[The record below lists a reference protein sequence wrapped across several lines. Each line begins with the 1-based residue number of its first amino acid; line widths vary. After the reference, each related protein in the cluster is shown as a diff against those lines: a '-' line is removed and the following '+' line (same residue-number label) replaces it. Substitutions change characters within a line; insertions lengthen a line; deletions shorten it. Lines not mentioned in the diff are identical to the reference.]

1 MIKKKHIALFTFLLF
16 SFGNHLLAQE
26 NPDAIALVDDQLE
39 NNFYE
44 AMKQRGI
51 ENYDKAIVAIQK
63 CIEKDPKNAAF
74 QYELGKNYL
83 SQKNYVEA
91 ESAFKKAVELDN
103 KQRWYW
109 NGLYDV
115 YYQTRDFQK
124 SIPIVEK
131 LIEFDANLKE
141 DLVSLYMNTNQH
153 GKALELLTE
162 MEASSKLTSRMEFYK
177 LKIQE
182 ANGFAKPQKEQL
194 EEAIKKHPK
203 VEQNYIDLIV
213 LYTSFNQEDKAF
225 EVAKQLEKEI
235 PNSDWAHVSLV
246 KFHLNS
252 NDGENASKS
261 MFKVLDNDLV
271 DLKIK
276 HRVFNEF
283 LIFAVKNPTYLKDI
297 DKAIPYFD
305 NDREINVA
313 KELAKFF
320 WKKDDLEKT
329 VFYFDKGLKKN
340 PEDVEAME
348 LYLEVL
354 IQKQDF
360 QLVTRKA
367 EDFLE
372 SFPTNVGFYLYA
384 GMGYN
389 QLKEYKKA
397 KTVLENGLDFVVEFN
412 PSESGMYNNRFNI
425 NFYKQLIIS
434 CENLNDNAKVQLYT
448 NKLKQLQK

>member
-1 MIKKKHIALFTFLLF
+1 MIKKTHIAFLAFLLF
-16 SFGNHLLAQE
+16 SFGNHLFAQD

-63 CIEKDPKNAAF
+63 CIEKEPTNAAF

-83 SQKNYVEA
+83 SLKNYVDA

-115 YYQTRDFQK
+115 YYQTKDFQK

-131 LIEFDANLKE
+131 LIEFDANMKE

-153 GKALELLTE
+153 AKALELLNN
-162 MEASSKLTSRMEFYK
+162 MESSSKLTRTMEFYK
-177 LKIQE
+177 LRLQE
-182 ANGFAKPQKEQL
+182 TNKLAKPQKEQL
-194 EEAIKKHPK
+194 EDAIKKNPK

-213 LYTSFNQEDKAF
+213 FYTNLNQEEKAF
-225 EVAKQLEKEI
+225 EVAKQLEREI
-235 PNSDWAHVSLV
+235 PSSDWAHVSLV
-246 KFHLNS
+246 KFHLNN

-261 MFKVLDNDLV
+261 MFKVLENDRM

-283 LIFAVKNPTYLKDI
+283 LIFAVKNSTYLKEI

-305 NDREINVA
+305 NDKEINVA
-313 KELAKFF
+313 KEVAKFF
-320 WKKDDLEKT
+320 WKKNDLEKT
-329 VFYFDKGLKKN
+329 AYYFEKALKKN
-340 PEDVEAME
+340 SDDIDAME

-360 QLVTRKA
+360 LLVTKKS
-367 EDFLE
+367 EEYLE
-372 SFPTNVGFYLYA
+372 SFPTQSGFYFYA
-384 GMGYN
+384 GLGYN

-397 KTVLENGLDFVVEFN
+397 KNNLENGLDFVVEN
-412 PSESGMYNNRFNI
+412 PSLEA

-434 CENLNDNAKVQLYT
+434 CENLNDNAKKQVYT

>member
-1 MIKKKHIALFTFLLF
+1 MIKKTHIAFLAFLLF
-16 SFGNHLLAQE
+16 SFGNHLFAQE

-63 CIEKDPKNAAF
+63 CIEKEPTNAAF

-83 SQKNYVEA
+83 SLKNYVNA

-115 YYQTRDFQK
+115 YYQTKDFQK

-131 LIEFDANLKE
+131 LIEFDANMKE

-153 GKALELLTE
+153 AKAFELLNN
-162 MEASSKLTSRMEFYK
+162 MESSSKLTRTMEFYK
-177 LKIQE
+177 LRLLERNKL
-182 ANGFAKPQKEQL
+182 AKPQKEQL
-194 EEAIKKHPK
+194 EDAIKKNPK

-213 LYTSFNQEDKAF
+213 FYTNLNQEEKAF

-235 PNSDWAHVSLV
+235 PSSDWAHVSLV
-246 KFHLNS
+246 KFHLNN

-261 MFKVLDNDLV
+261 MFKVLENDRM

-283 LIFAVKNPTYLKDI
+283 LIFAVKNSTYLKEI

-305 NDREINVA
+305 NDKEINVA
-313 KELAKFF
+313 KEVAKFF
-320 WKKDDLEKT
+320 WKKNDLEKT
-329 VFYFDKGLKKN
+329 AYYLEKALKKN
-340 PEDVEAME
+340 LDDIDAME

-360 QLVTRKA
+360 QLVTKKS
-367 EDFLE
+367 EEYLE
-372 SFPTNVGFYLYA
+372 SFPTQSGFYFYA
-384 GMGYN
+384 GLGYN

-397 KTVLENGLDFVVEFN
+397 KNNLENGLDFVVEN
-412 PSESGMYNNRFNI
+412 PSLEA

-434 CENLNDNAKVQLYT
+434 CENLNDNAKKQVYT

>member
-1 MIKKKHIALFTFLLF
+1 MIKKKHIVLFTFLLF
-16 SFGNHLLAQE
+16 SFGNQLFAQE

-44 AMKQRGI
+44 AVKQRGI
-51 ENYDKAIVAIQK
+51 ENYDKAIVSIQK
-63 CIEKDPKNAAF
+63 CIEKEPKNAAF

-83 SQKNYVEA
+83 SLKNYVDA
-91 ESAFKKAVELDN
+91 ESAFKKAIELDN

-115 YYQTRDFQK
+115 YYQTKDFQK

-131 LIEFDANLKE
+131 LIEFDPNMKE
-141 DLVSLYMNTNQH
+141 DLVSLFMNTNQH
-153 GKALELLTE
+153 GKALDLLKD
-162 MEASSKLTSRMEFYK
+162 MESKSKLTSTMEFYK

-182 ANGFAKPQKEQL
+182 SNTYSKPQKEQL
-194 EEAIKKHPK
+194 EEAIKKNPK

-225 EVAKQLEKEI
+225 EVAKLLEKEI

-246 KFHLNS
+246 KFHLNN
-252 NDGENASKS
+252 NDGDNASKS
-261 MFKVLDNDLV
+261 MFKILDNDRM

-283 LIFAVKNPTYLKDI
+283 LIFAYKNPAYLKDI

-305 NDREINVA
+305 IDREINVA

-320 WKKDDLEKT
+320 WNKNDLEKT
-329 VFYFDKGLKKN
+329 VYYFEKGLKKN
-340 PEDVEAME
+340 PEDVDAME
-348 LYLEVL
+348 LYLEAL
-354 IQKQDF
+354 IQKQDY
-360 QLVTRKA
+360 QLVTRRA
-367 EDFLE
+367 DDYLE
-372 SFPTNVGFYLYA
+372 LFPTQSDFYFYSGL
-384 GMGYN
+384 GYN
-389 QLKEYKKA
+389 QLKEFKKA
-397 KTVLENGLDFVVEFN
+397 KSILENGLDFVIENKVLEA
-412 PSESGMYNNRFNI
+412 

-434 CENLNDNAKVQLYT
+434 CENLNDNAKKELYN

>member
-1 MIKKKHIALFTFLLF
+1 LF
-16 SFGNHLLAQE
+16 AQE
-26 NPDAIALVDDQLE
+26 NPDAIALVGDQLE

-44 AMKQRGI
+44 AVKQRGI
-51 ENYDKAIVAIQK
+51 ENYDKAIVSIQK
-63 CIEKDPKNAAF
+63 CIEKEPKNAAF

-83 SQKNYVEA
+83 SLKNYVDA
-91 ESAFKKAVELDN
+91 ESAFKKAIELDN

-115 YYQTRDFQK
+115 YYQTKDFQK

-131 LIEFDANLKE
+131 LIEFDPNMKE
-141 DLVSLYMNTNQH
+141 DLVSLFMNTNQH
-153 GKALELLTE
+153 GKALDLLKD
-162 MEASSKLTSRMEFYK
+162 MESKSKLTSTMEFYK

-182 ANGFAKPQKEQL
+182 SNTYSKPQKEQL
-194 EEAIKKHPK
+194 EEAIKKNPK

-246 KFHLNS
+246 KFHLNN

-261 MFKVLDNDLV
+261 LFKILENDFI

-283 LIFAVKNPTYLKDI
+283 LIFAVKNPSYLKDI

-320 WKKDDLEKT
+320 WKKDDLDKT
-329 VFYFDKGLKKN
+329 AFYFEKGLKKN
-340 PEDVEAME
+340 PEDVDAME

-354 IQKQDF
+354 IQKQDY
-360 QLVTRKA
+360 QLVTRRA
-367 EDFLE
+367 DDYIE
-372 SFPTNVGFYLYA
+372 SFPTQADFYFYSGL
-384 GMGYN
+384 GYN

-397 KTVLENGLDFVVEFN
+397 KSILENGLDFVIENKVLEA
-412 PSESGMYNNRFNI
+412 

-434 CENLNDNAKVQLYT
+434 CENLNDSATKQMYT

>member
-1 MIKKKHIALFTFLLF
+1 M
-16 SFGNHLLAQE
+16 LAQE

-44 AMKQRGI
+44 AVKQRGI
-51 ENYDKAIVAIQK
+51 ENYDKAIVSLQK
-63 CIEKDPKNAAF
+63 CIEKEPKNAAF

-83 SQKNYVEA
+83 SLRNYVDA

-103 KQRWYW
+103 KERWYW

-115 YYQTRDFQK
+115 YYQTKDYQK

-131 LIEFDANLKE
+131 LIEFDSNMKE

-153 GKALELLTE
+153 GKALELLKE
-162 MEASSKLTSRMEFYK
+162 METTSKLTRTMEFYK
-177 LKIQE
+177 LKLQQS
-182 ANGFAKPQKEQL
+182 NTYAKPQNEQL
-194 EEAIKKHPK
+194 EEAIRKNPK

-261 MFKVLDNDLV
+261 MFKVLGNDLV

-329 VFYFDKGLKKN
+329 AFYFDKGLKKN

-367 EDFLE
+367 EDFIE

-412 PSESGMYNNRFNI
+412 PSESGMYNNRFNV

>member
-1 MIKKKHIALFTFLLF
+1 LF
-16 SFGNHLLAQE
+16 AQE
-26 NPDAIALVDDQLE
+26 NPDSIALVDDQLE

-44 AMKQRGI
+44 AVKQRGI
-51 ENYDKAIVAIQK
+51 ENYDKAIVSIQK
-63 CIEKDPKNAAF
+63 CIEKEPKNAAF

-83 SQKNYVEA
+83 SLKNYVDA
-91 ESAFKKAVELDN
+91 ESAFKKAIELDN

-115 YYQTRDFQK
+115 YYQTKDFQK

-131 LIEFDANLKE
+131 LIEFDPNMKE
-141 DLVSLYMNTNQH
+141 DLVSLFMNTNQH
-153 GKALELLTE
+153 GKALQLLKD
-162 MEASSKLTSRMEFYK
+162 MESKSKLTSTMEFYK

-182 ANGFAKPQKEQL
+182 SNAYSKPQKEQL
-194 EEAIKKHPK
+194 EEAIKKNPK

-225 EVAKQLEKEI
+225 EVAKLLEKEI

-246 KFHLNS
+246 KFHLNN
-252 NDGENASKS
+252 NDGDNASKS
-261 MFKVLDNDLV
+261 MFKILDNDRM

-283 LIFAVKNPTYLKDI
+283 LIFAYKNPAYLKDI

-305 NDREINVA
+305 IDREINVA

-320 WKKDDLEKT
+320 WNKNDLEKT
-329 VFYFDKGLKKN
+329 VYYFEKGLKKN
-340 PEDVEAME
+340 PEDVDAME
-348 LYLEVL
+348 LYLEAL
-354 IQKQDF
+354 IQKQNY
-360 QLVTRKA
+360 QLVTRRA
-367 EDFLE
+367 DDYLE
-372 SFPTNVGFYLYA
+372 LFPTQSDFYFYSGL
-384 GMGYN
+384 GYN
-389 QLKEYKKA
+389 QLKEFKKA
-397 KTVLENGLDFVVEFN
+397 KSILENGLDFVIENKVLEA
-412 PSESGMYNNRFNI
+412 

-434 CENLNDNAKVQLYT
+434 CENLNDNAKKELYN

>member
-1 MIKKKHIALFTFLLF
+1 MIKKTHIAFLAFLLF
-16 SFGNHLLAQE
+16 SFGNHLFAQE

-63 CIEKDPKNAAF
+63 CIEKEPTNAAF

-83 SQKNYVEA
+83 SLKNYVDA

-115 YYQTRDFQK
+115 YYQTKDFQK

-131 LIEFDANLKE
+131 LIEFDANMKE

-153 GKALELLTE
+153 AKAFELLNN
-162 MEASSKLTSRMEFYK
+162 MESSSKLTRTMEFYK
-177 LKIQE
+177 LRLQE
-182 ANGFAKPQKEQL
+182 TNKLAKPQKEQL
-194 EEAIKKHPK
+194 EDAIKKNPK

-213 LYTSFNQEDKAF
+213 FYTNLNQEEKAF

-235 PNSDWAHVSLV
+235 PSSDWAHVSLV
-246 KFHLNS
+246 KFHLNN

-261 MFKVLDNDLV
+261 MFKVLENDRM

-283 LIFAVKNPTYLKDI
+283 LIFAVKNSTYLKEI

-305 NDREINVA
+305 NDKEINVA
-313 KELAKFF
+313 KEVAKFF
-320 WKKDDLEKT
+320 WKKNDLEKT
-329 VFYFDKGLKKN
+329 AYYLEKALKKN
-340 PEDVEAME
+340 LDDIDAME

-360 QLVTRKA
+360 QLVTKKS
-367 EDFLE
+367 EEYLE
-372 SFPTNVGFYLYA
+372 SFPTQSGFYFYA
-384 GMGYN
+384 GLGYN

-397 KTVLENGLDFVVEFN
+397 KNNLENGLDFVVEN
-412 PSESGMYNNRFNI
+412 PSLEA

-434 CENLNDNAKVQLYT
+434 CENLNDNAKKQVYT

>member
-26 NPDAIALVDDQLE
+26 NPDVIALVDDQLE

-63 CIEKDPKNAAF
+63 CIEKEPKNAAF

-83 SQKNYVEA
+83 SLKNYVDA
-91 ESAFKKAVELDN
+91 ENAFKKAIELDN

-115 YYQTRDFQK
+115 YYQTKDYQK

-131 LIEFDANLKE
+131 LVEFDTNMND

-153 GKALELLTE
+153 GKALDLLKK
-162 MEASSKLTSRMEFYK
+162 MESKAKLTSTMEYYK

-182 ANGFAKPQKEQL
+182 SNAYSKPQKEQL
-194 EEAIKKHPK
+194 EEAIKKNPK

-213 LYTSFNQEDKAF
+213 LYTNFNQEDKAF

-246 KFHLNS
+246 KFHLNN

-261 MFKVLDNDLV
+261 MFKIVENDRM

-283 LIFAVKNPTYLKDI
+283 LIFAVKNPSYLKDI
-297 DKAIPYFD
+297 DKVIPYFD
-305 NDREINVA
+305 NDKEVNVA
-313 KELAKFF
+313 KEVAKFF
-320 WKKDDLEKT
+320 
-329 VFYFDKGLKKN
+329 LKKN
-340 PEDVEAME
+340 DLDKAAYYFEKGIKKNPNDVEAME

-354 IQKQDF
+354 FQKQEF
-360 QLVTRKA
+360 QMLTKKA
-367 EDFLE
+367 EDYLE
-372 SFPTNVGFYLYA
+372 SFPTQVGFYFYA
-384 GMGYN
+384 GLGYN

-397 KTVLENGLDFVVEFN
+397 KNILENGLDFVVEFN
-412 PSESGMYNNRFNI
+412 PSENGTYNNRFNI

-434 CENLNDNAKVQLYT
+434 CENLNDKAKKEMYT

>member
-1 MIKKKHIALFTFLLF
+1 MIKKKYIALFTFLLF

-153 GKALELLTE
+153 GKALELLTQ

-412 PSESGMYNNRFNI
+412 PSESGMYNNRFNV

>member
-1 MIKKKHIALFTFLLF
+1 MIKKKHIAFWAFLLF

-194 EEAIKKHPK
+194 EVAIKKHPK

>member
-1 MIKKKHIALFTFLLF
+1 MAFLLF
-16 SFGNHLLAQE
+16 SFGNHLFAQE

-194 EEAIKKHPK
+194 EEAIKKNPK

-412 PSESGMYNNRFNI
+412 PSESGMYNNRFNV

>member
-1 MIKKKHIALFTFLLF
+1 MIKNKHIAFLAFLLF
-16 SFGNHLLAQE
+16 SFGNYLFAQE

-44 AMKQRGI
+44 AVKQRGI

-63 CIEKDPKNAAF
+63 CIEKEPKNAAF

-83 SQKNYVEA
+83 SLKNYVDA
-91 ESAFKKAVELDN
+91 ENAFKKAIELDN

-115 YYQTRDFQK
+115 YYQTKDYQK

-131 LIEFDANLKE
+131 LVEFDSNMNE

-153 GKALELLTE
+153 GKALDLLKD
-162 MEASSKLTSRMEFYK
+162 MESKSKLTSSMEYYK

-182 ANGFAKPQKEQL
+182 SNAYTKPQKEQL
-194 EEAIKKHPK
+194 EEAIKKQPK

-213 LYTSFNQEDKAF
+213 LYINFNQEDKAF
-225 EVAKQLEKEI
+225 EVAKQLEREI

-246 KFHLNS
+246 KFHLNN

-261 MFKVLDNDLV
+261 MFKVLGNDHI

-305 NDREINVA
+305 NDKEINVA
-313 KELAKFF
+313 KEVAKFF
-320 WKKDDLEKT
+320 WKKNDLEKA
-329 VFYFDKGLKKN
+329 VYYFEIGIKKKS
-340 PEDVEAME
+340 DDLEAME

-354 IQKQDF
+354 VQKQDY
-360 QLVTRKA
+360 QLVTKKA

-372 SFPTNVGFYLYA
+372 SFPTYVGFYFYA
-384 GMGYN
+384 GLGYN

-397 KTVLENGLDFVVEFN
+397 KNILENGLDFVVEFN
-412 PSESGMYNNRFNI
+412 PSESGIYNNRFNV

-434 CENLNDNAKVQLYT
+434 CENLNDNAKKETYT

>member
-1 MIKKKHIALFTFLLF
+1 MIKKKHIVLFTFLLF
-16 SFGNHLLAQE
+16 SFGNHLFAQE

-44 AMKQRGI
+44 AVKQRGI
-51 ENYDKAIVAIQK
+51 ENYDKAIVSIQK
-63 CIEKDPKNAAF
+63 CIEKEPKNAAF

-83 SQKNYVEA
+83 SLKNYVDA
-91 ESAFKKAVELDN
+91 ESAFKKAIELDN

-115 YYQTRDFQK
+115 YYQTKDFQK

-131 LIEFDANLKE
+131 LIEFDPNMKE
-141 DLVSLYMNTNQH
+141 DLVSLFMNTNQH
-153 GKALELLTE
+153 GKALQLLKD
-162 MEASSKLTSRMEFYK
+162 MESKSKLTSTMEFYK

-182 ANGFAKPQKEQL
+182 SNAYSKPQKEQL
-194 EEAIKKHPK
+194 EEAIKKNPK

-225 EVAKQLEKEI
+225 EVAKLLEKEI
-235 PNSDWAHVSLV
+235 SNSDWAHVSLV
-246 KFHLNS
+246 KFHLNN
-252 NDGENASKS
+252 NDGDNASKS
-261 MFKVLDNDLV
+261 MFKILDNDRM

-283 LIFAVKNPTYLKDI
+283 LIFAYKNPAYLKDI

-305 NDREINVA
+305 IDREINVA

-320 WKKDDLEKT
+320 WNKNDLEKT
-329 VFYFDKGLKKN
+329 VYYFEKGLKKN
-340 PEDVEAME
+340 PEDVDAME
-348 LYLEVL
+348 LYLESL
-354 IQKQDF
+354 IQKQDY
-360 QLVTRKA
+360 QLVTRRA
-367 EDFLE
+367 DDYLE
-372 SFPTNVGFYLYA
+372 LFPTQSDFYFYSGL
-384 GMGYN
+384 GYN
-389 QLKEYKKA
+389 QLKEFKKA
-397 KTVLENGLDFVVEFN
+397 KSILENGLDFVIENKVLEA
-412 PSESGMYNNRFNI
+412 

-434 CENLNDNAKVQLYT
+434 CENLNDSATKQMYT

>member
-1 MIKKKHIALFTFLLF
+1 MINKKLIVLFTFLLF

-44 AMKQRGI
+44 AVKQRGI
-51 ENYDKAIVAIQK
+51 ENYDKAIVSLQK
-63 CIEKDPKNAAF
+63 CIEKEPKNAAF

-83 SQKNYVEA
+83 SLRNYVDA

-103 KQRWYW
+103 KERWYW

-115 YYQTRDFQK
+115 YYQTKDYQK

-131 LIEFDANLKE
+131 LIEFDSNMKE

-153 GKALELLTE
+153 GKALELLKE
-162 MEASSKLTSRMEFYK
+162 METTSKLTRTMEFYK
-177 LKIQE
+177 LKLQQS
-182 ANGFAKPQKEQL
+182 NTYAKPQNEQL
-194 EEAIKKHPK
+194 EEAIRKNPK

-261 MFKVLDNDLV
+261 MFKVLGNDLV

-329 VFYFDKGLKKN
+329 AFYFDKGLKKN

-367 EDFLE
+367 EDFIE

-412 PSESGMYNNRFNI
+412 PSESGMYNNRFNV

>member
-1 MIKKKHIALFTFLLF
+1 MIKKTHIAFLAFLLF
-16 SFGNHLLAQE
+16 SFGNHLFAQE

-63 CIEKDPKNAAF
+63 CIEKEPTNAAF

-83 SQKNYVEA
+83 SLKNYVDA

-115 YYQTRDFQK
+115 YYQTKDFQK

-131 LIEFDANLKE
+131 LIEFDANMKE

-153 GKALELLTE
+153 AKAFELLNN
-162 MEASSKLTSRMEFYK
+162 MESSSKLTRTMEFYK
-177 LKIQE
+177 LRLLETNKL
-182 ANGFAKPQKEQL
+182 AKPQKEQL
-194 EEAIKKHPK
+194 EDAIKKNPK

-213 LYTSFNQEDKAF
+213 FYTNLNQEEKAF

-235 PNSDWAHVSLV
+235 PSSDWAHVSLV
-246 KFHLNS
+246 KFHLNNS
-252 NDGENASKS
+252 DGENASKS
-261 MFKVLDNDLV
+261 MFKVLENDRM

-283 LIFAVKNPTYLKDI
+283 LIFAVKNSTYLKEI

-305 NDREINVA
+305 NDKEINVA
-313 KELAKFF
+313 KEVAKFF
-320 WKKDDLEKT
+320 WKKNDLEKT
-329 VFYFDKGLKKN
+329 AYYLEKALKKN
-340 PEDVEAME
+340 LDDIDAME

-360 QLVTRKA
+360 QLVTKKS
-367 EDFLE
+367 EEYLE
-372 SFPTNVGFYLYA
+372 SFPTQSGFYFYA
-384 GMGYN
+384 GLGYN

-397 KTVLENGLDFVVEFN
+397 KNNLENGLDFVVEN
-412 PSESGMYNNRFNI
+412 PSLEA

-434 CENLNDNAKVQLYT
+434 CENLNDNAKKQVYT

>member
-1 MIKKKHIALFTFLLF
+1 MIKKTHIAFLAFLLF
-16 SFGNHLLAQE
+16 SFGNHLFAQE

-63 CIEKDPKNAAF
+63 CIEKEPTNAAF

-83 SQKNYVEA
+83 SLKNYVNA

-115 YYQTRDFQK
+115 YYQTKDFQK

-131 LIEFDANLKE
+131 LIEFDANMKE

-153 GKALELLTE
+153 AKAFELLNN
-162 MEASSKLTSRMEFYK
+162 MESSSKLTRTMEFYK
-177 LKIQE
+177 LRLLETNKL
-182 ANGFAKPQKEQL
+182 AKPQKEQL
-194 EEAIKKHPK
+194 EDAIKKNPK

-213 LYTSFNQEDKAF
+213 FYTNLNQEEKAF

-235 PNSDWAHVSLV
+235 PSSDWAHVSLV
-246 KFHLNS
+246 KFHLNN

-261 MFKVLDNDLV
+261 MFKVLENDRM

-283 LIFAVKNPTYLKDI
+283 LIFAVKNSTYLKEI

-305 NDREINVA
+305 NDKEINVA
-313 KELAKFF
+313 KEVAKFF
-320 WKKDDLEKT
+320 WKKNDLEKT
-329 VFYFDKGLKKN
+329 AYYLEKALKKN
-340 PEDVEAME
+340 LDDIDAME

-360 QLVTRKA
+360 LLVTKKS
-367 EDFLE
+367 EEYLE
-372 SFPTNVGFYLYA
+372 SFPTQSGFYFYA
-384 GMGYN
+384 GLGYN

-397 KTVLENGLDFVVEFN
+397 KNNLENGLDFVVEN
-412 PSESGMYNNRFNI
+412 PSLEA

-434 CENLNDNAKVQLYT
+434 CENLNDNAKKQVYT

>member
-1 MIKKKHIALFTFLLF
+1 MINKKNIVLFAFLLF
-16 SFGNHLLAQE
+16 SFGNHLFAQE
-26 NPDAIALVDDQLE
+26 NPDSIALVEDQLE

-44 AMKQRGI
+44 AVKQRGI
-51 ENYDKAIVAIQK
+51 ENYDKAIVSIQK
-63 CIEKDPKNAAF
+63 CIEKEPKNAAF

-83 SQKNYVEA
+83 SLKNYVDA

-115 YYQTRDFQK
+115 YYQTKDYQK

-131 LIEFDANLKE
+131 LIEFDPNMKE
-141 DLVSLYMNTNQH
+141 DLVSLFMNTNQH
-153 GKALELLTE
+153 GKALDLLKD
-162 MEASSKLTSRMEFYK
+162 MESKSKLTSTMEFYK

-182 ANGFAKPQKEQL
+182 SNTYSKPQKEQL
-194 EEAIKKHPK
+194 EEAIKKNPK

-246 KFHLNS
+246 KFHLNN

-261 MFKVLDNDLV
+261 LFKILENDFI

-283 LIFAVKNPTYLKDI
+283 LIFAVKNPSYLKDI

-320 WKKDDLEKT
+320 WKKDDLDKT
-329 VFYFDKGLKKN
+329 AFYFEKGLKKN
-340 PEDVEAME
+340 PEDVDAME

-354 IQKQDF
+354 IQKQDY
-360 QLVTRKA
+360 QLVTRRA
-367 EDFLE
+367 DDYIE
-372 SFPTNVGFYLYA
+372 SFPTQADFYFYSGL
-384 GMGYN
+384 GYN

-397 KTVLENGLDFVVEFN
+397 KNILENGLDFVIENKVLEA
-412 PSESGMYNNRFNI
+412 

-434 CENLNDNAKVQLYT
+434 CENLNDSATKQMYT

>member
-1 MIKKKHIALFTFLLF
+1 MIKKKHIVLFTFLLF
-16 SFGNHLLAQE
+16 SFGNQLFAQE

-44 AMKQRGI
+44 AVKQRGI
-51 ENYDKAIVAIQK
+51 ENYDKAIVSIQK
-63 CIEKDPKNAAF
+63 CIEKEPKNAAF

-83 SQKNYVEA
+83 SLKNYVDA
-91 ESAFKKAVELDN
+91 ESAFKKAIELDN

-115 YYQTRDFQK
+115 YYQTKDFQK

-131 LIEFDANLKE
+131 LIEFDPNMKE
-141 DLVSLYMNTNQH
+141 DLVSLFMNTNQH
-153 GKALELLTE
+153 GKALQLLKD
-162 MEASSKLTSRMEFYK
+162 MESKSKLTSTMEFYK

-182 ANGFAKPQKEQL
+182 SNAYSKPQKEQL
-194 EEAIKKHPK
+194 EEAIKKNPK

-225 EVAKQLEKEI
+225 EVAKLLEKEI

-246 KFHLNS
+246 KFHLNN
-252 NDGENASKS
+252 NDGDNASKS
-261 MFKVLDNDLV
+261 MFKILDNDRM

-283 LIFAVKNPTYLKDI
+283 LIFAYKNPAYLKDI

-305 NDREINVA
+305 IDREINVA

-320 WKKDDLEKT
+320 WNKNDLEKT
-329 VFYFDKGLKKN
+329 VYYFEKGLKKN
-340 PEDVEAME
+340 PEDVDAME
-348 LYLEVL
+348 LYLEAL
-354 IQKQDF
+354 IQKQDY
-360 QLVTRKA
+360 QLVTRRS
-367 EDFLE
+367 DDYLE
-372 SFPTNVGFYLYA
+372 LFPTQSDFYFYSGL
-384 GMGYN
+384 GYN
-389 QLKEYKKA
+389 QLKEFKKA
-397 KTVLENGLDFVVEFN
+397 KSILENGLDFVIENKVLEA
-412 PSESGMYNNRFNI
+412 

-434 CENLNDNAKVQLYT
+434 CENLNDNAKKELYN

>member
-1 MIKKKHIALFTFLLF
+1 MIKKTHIAFLAFLLF
-16 SFGNHLLAQE
+16 SFGNHLLAQD

-63 CIEKDPKNAAF
+63 CIEKEPTNAAF

-83 SQKNYVEA
+83 SLKNYVDA

-115 YYQTRDFQK
+115 YYQTKDFQK

-131 LIEFDANLKE
+131 LIEFDANMKE

-153 GKALELLTE
+153 AKAFELLNN
-162 MEASSKLTSRMEFYK
+162 MESSSKLTRTMEFYK
-177 LKIQE
+177 LRLLETNKL
-182 ANGFAKPQKEQL
+182 AKPQKEQL
-194 EEAIKKHPK
+194 EDAIKKNPK

-213 LYTSFNQEDKAF
+213 FYTNLNQEEKAF
-225 EVAKQLEKEI
+225 EVAKQLEREI
-235 PNSDWAHVSLV
+235 PSSDWAHVSLV
-246 KFHLNS
+246 KFHLNN

-261 MFKVLDNDLV
+261 IFKVLENDRMH
-271 DLKIK
+271 LKIK

-283 LIFAVKNPTYLKDI
+283 LIFAVKNSTYLKEI

-305 NDREINVA
+305 NDKEINVA
-313 KELAKFF
+313 KEVAKFF
-320 WKKDDLEKT
+320 WKKNDLEKT
-329 VFYFDKGLKKN
+329 AYYLEKALKKN
-340 PEDVEAME
+340 SDDIDAME

-360 QLVTRKA
+360 QLVTKKS
-367 EDFLE
+367 EEYLE
-372 SFPTNVGFYLYA
+372 SFPTQSGFYFYA
-384 GMGYN
+384 GLGYN

-397 KTVLENGLDFVVEFN
+397 KNNLENGLDFVVEN
-412 PSESGMYNNRFNI
+412 PSLEA

-434 CENLNDNAKVQLYT
+434 CENLNDNAKKQVYT

>member
-1 MIKKKHIALFTFLLF
+1 MINKKHIVLFTFLLF
-16 SFGNHLLAQE
+16 SFGNHLFAQE
-26 NPDAIALVDDQLE
+26 NPDSIALVEDQLE

-44 AMKQRGI
+44 AVKQRGI
-51 ENYDKAIVAIQK
+51 ENYDKAIVSIQK
-63 CIEKDPKNAAF
+63 CIEKEPKNAAF

-83 SQKNYVEA
+83 SLKNYVDA

-115 YYQTRDFQK
+115 YYQTKDYQK

-131 LIEFDANLKE
+131 LIEFDPNMKE
-141 DLVSLYMNTNQH
+141 DLVSLFMNTNQH
-153 GKALELLTE
+153 GKALDLLKD
-162 MEASSKLTSRMEFYK
+162 MESKSKLTSTMEFYK

-182 ANGFAKPQKEQL
+182 SNTYSKPQKEQL
-194 EEAIKKHPK
+194 EEAIKKNPK

-246 KFHLNS
+246 KFHLNN

-261 MFKVLDNDLV
+261 LFKILENDFI

-283 LIFAVKNPTYLKDI
+283 LIFAVKNPSYLKDI

-320 WKKDDLEKT
+320 WKKDDLDKT
-329 VFYFDKGLKKN
+329 AFYFEKGLKKN
-340 PEDVEAME
+340 PEDVDAME

-354 IQKQDF
+354 IQKQDY
-360 QLVTRKA
+360 QLVTRRA
-367 EDFLE
+367 DDYIE
-372 SFPTNVGFYLYA
+372 SFPTQADFYFYSGL
-384 GMGYN
+384 GYN

-397 KTVLENGLDFVVEFN
+397 KNILENGLDFVIEN
-412 PSESGMYNNRFNI
+412 KILEA

-434 CENLNDNAKVQLYT
+434 CENLNDSATKQIYT